1 MNKKSTL
8 PQDEAPSNAFSNL
21 LNTHRKGLAGHEC
34 STFLERALA
43 AAVDTGAKSEVTVKV
58 TIIPGADNQV
68 NIQIQPTAKLPQQK
82 LAGSI
87 FWVDENNNLVTRNPN
102 QPDLPLREVIAVGGK
117 SGGEIRE
124 AKEA

>member
-1 MNKKSTL
+1 MNKT
-8 PQDEAPSNAFSNL
+8 DTTVVEPSNAFSTL
-21 LNTHRKGLAGHEC
+21 LNTHRKGIAGGEC

-43 AAVDTGAKSEVTVKV
+43 AAVDTGAKAEVNVKV

-68 NIQIQPTAKLPQQK
+68 AITIQPSAKLPQQK

-87 FWVDENNNLVTRNPN
+87 FWVDEEGKLSASNPN
-102 QPDLPLREVIAVGGK
+102 QRELPLREVIAVGK
-117 SGGEIRE
+117 TQEVRE

>member
-1 MNKKSTL
+1 MSKNKNTIDQL
-8 PQDEAPSNAFSNL
+8 EAPSNAFSNL

-34 STFLERALA
+34 STFLEQALA
-43 AAVDTGAKSEVTVKV
+43 ASVDTGAKSEVTVKV
-58 TIIPGADNQV
+58 TIMPGPDNQV

-87 FWVDENNNLVTRNPN
+87 FWVDENNKLVTRNPN
-102 QPDLPLREVIAVGGK
+102 QPELPIREVIAVGK
-117 SGGEIRE
+117 TQEVRE

>member
-1 MNKKSTL
+1 MKQTPKETIV
-8 PQDEAPSNAFSNL
+8 EPSNAFSTL

-43 AAVDTGAKSEVTVKV
+43 AAVDTGAKAEVIVKV
-58 TIIPGADNQV
+58 TILPGPDNQV
-68 NIQIQPTAKLPQQK
+68 NITIQPTSKLPQQK

-87 FWVDENNNLVTRNPN
+87 FWVDEDFKLVTRNPN
-102 QPDLPLREVIAVGGK
+102 QPDLPLREVIAVGQAK
-117 SGGEIRE
+117 EVRE

>member
-1 MNKKSTL
+1 MKQTPKETTV
-8 PQDEAPSNAFSNL
+8 EPSNAFSIL
-21 LNTHRKGLAGHEC
+21 LNTHRKGIAGGEC

-43 AAVDTGAKSEVTVKV
+43 AAVDTGAKSEVNVKV

-68 NIQIQPTAKLPQQK
+68 AITIQPSAKLPQQK

-87 FWVDENNNLVTRNPN
+87 FWLDEEGKLVTSNPN
-102 QPDLPLREVIAVGGK
+102 QRELPIREVIAVGQAK
-117 SGGEIRE
+117 EVRE